1 MKKKNTKS
9 KMKPKGRAKARSRAK
24 ARAAAKPKPQPKVKT
39 AKTGAKVPARSKPKP
54 GSRTKAKSKGKAK
67 EPPKDEL
74 ELEPELEEP
83 EFSEDTESDESAGSS
98 EDLPQSTTAPAK
110 REAVD
115 IDYSQQYFR
124 DMGDYEL
131 LTCDEEV
138 DLGQKIEDARNEL
151 LQVLF
156 RMDAF
161 TYTLRS
167 ISASKLEL
175 EPFFN
180 LPTLDPN
187 QSEPTPALIARKRKI
202 STTLRKIDRF
212 QKEIDRDLTRLKPR
226 KERDLTDIG
235 RKRIRSRVD
244 RNRKGIE
251 RNLSSLIL
259 IFRGEFIEEFALKLA
274 GALRNYRFSARIIS
288 DEIFPAEIGVRTK
301 DRERVFHALTKPL
314 EVIRE
319 ARHEFIQGNLRLV
332 VSIAKRYLNRGL
344 SFLDLIQE
352 GNLGLMRAVEKYDFR
367 RGYKFST
374 YATWWIRQSIIRAIA
389 DKSRTIR
396 VPVHMG
402 DTLLHFNR
410 ATAELSRELGR
421 DPTMT
426 EIGTRLGLP
435 SDRVA
440 DIVKLNREPVSLE
453 SPIGDEEDTLG
464 SILADERTE
473 APLDLAS
480 KINLSERTREALST
494 LSPRE
499 EKILRMRF
507 GIEED
512 NEYTLEEIGKVF
524 NITRERIRQIEARA
538 LKKLRESGK
547 GDTLKEFFSGEAE
560 EGA

>member
-1 MKKKNTKS
+1 MKRKGQNKLKKPKPKRPKSGSKKKSRARVKGKGT
-9 KMKPKGRAKARSRAK
+9 GRAKAKKAK
-24 ARAAAKPKPQPKVKT
+24 
-39 AKTGAKVPARSKPKP
+39 KTGAKSK
-54 GSRTKAKSKGKAK
+54 TKSMEKTKVKKSASVDNQL
-67 EPPKDEL
+67 PPQ
-74 ELEPELEEP
+74 ELEELEFQEEP
-83 EFSEDTESDESAGSS
+83 EEEEEGTETSKE
-98 EDLPQSTTAPAK
+98 TAKTSPPAK
-110 REAVD
+110 RESVD

-151 LQVLF
+151 LQILF
-156 RMDAF
+156 RTDAF
-161 TYTLRS
+161 LQILRT
-167 ISASKLEL
+167 ITEQKMDLES
-175 EPFFN
+175 FFN
-180 LPTLDPN
+180 LPTPTDPN
-187 QSEPTPALIARKRKI
+187 QPAAPLPVPAVGKRKI
-202 STTLRKIDRF
+202 VLALGKIFRF
-212 QKEIDRDLTRLKPR
+212 QGEIDRDLEKLKSR
-226 KERDLTDIG
+226 KGNAPGLTEIG
-235 RKRIRSRVD
+235 RKRV
-244 RNRKGIE
+244 RNRIDHNRVEVE
-251 RNLSSLIL
+251 RALNALVLA
-259 IFRGEFIEEFALKLA
+259 FRGEFIEEFALKLA
-274 GALRNYRFSARIIS
+274 GSLRNFKFSARLIP
-288 DEIFPAEIGVRTK
+288 DEIFPEDVRIK
-301 DRERVFHALTKPL
+301 ARDRERIFYTLTKPL
-314 EVIRE
+314 EIIRQ

-421 DPTMT
+421 DPTMS
-426 EIGTRLGLP
+426 EIGNRLGIP

-464 SILADERTE
+464 SILADDRTE

-560 EGA
+560 QEQ